1 MWRCLLLTAALILSG
16 QLCSSDAHGAE
27 PAAAKPVL
35 SQKIRV
41 AAVQMRSTR
50 DLSEKSAR
58 STTFCALCPGRIEGR
73 RISGMRA
80 DRLFR
85 RCLHASHYGRTAR

>member
-1 MWRCLLLTAALILSG
+1 MWRCLLLTTALILSG
-16 QLCSSDAHGAE
+16 QLCSSDSHGAE

-50 DLSEKSAR
+50 DLSDNVRKINDFLRAVPRTDRGWQYFRNAR
-58 STTFCALCPGRIEGR
+58 
-73 RISGMRA
+73 
-80 DRLFR
+80 
-85 RCLHASHYGRTAR
+85 